1 MSDAIHTAEVIVVRR
16 DAPVR
21 CPCGRTIARGAR
33 RQRFCST
40 KCRKRDCG
48 KKRCR
53 KAGLASDTGGATH
66 PPKKFNGI
74 NGVPGPKSGPTPP
87 IFGPV
92 HVIAAEV
99 FGGQWDRVVSDDGV
113 GCWQQQPTALLGR
126 VA

>member
-33 RQRFCST
+33 HQRFCST
-40 KCRKRDCG
+40 KCRKRDWG

-53 KAGLASDTGGATH
+53 KAALASDTGGATH
-66 PPKKFNGI
+66 APKKFNGI
-74 NGVPGPKSGPTPP
+74 NGVPGQKSGPTPP
-87 IFGPV
+87 IFGPA
-92 HVIAAEV
+92 HVINVEV
-99 FGGQWDRVVSDDGV
+99 FGGQWDWVVSDDGV
-113 GCWQQQPTALLGR
+113 RCWQQRAATLLAR

>member
-1 MSDAIHTAEVIVVRR
+1 MSDAVHTAEPIVVRR

-21 CPCGRTIARGAR
+21 CPCGRSIARGAR
-33 RQRFCST
+33 QQRFCST
-40 KCRKRDCG
+40 KCRKRDWG

-53 KAGLASDTGGATH
+53 KAGLAPDTGGATH

-92 HVIAAEV
+92 HVIGAEV

-113 GCWQQQPTALLGR
+113 RCWQQRAAATLPGA
-126 VA
+126 A

>member
-1 MSDAIHTAEVIVVRR
+1 
-16 DAPVR
+16 
-21 CPCGRTIARGAR
+21 
-33 RQRFCST
+33 
-40 KCRKRDCG
+40 
-48 KKRCR
+48 
-53 KAGLASDTGGATH
+53 
-66 PPKKFNGI
+66 
-74 NGVPGPKSGPTPP
+74 VPGPKSGPTPP